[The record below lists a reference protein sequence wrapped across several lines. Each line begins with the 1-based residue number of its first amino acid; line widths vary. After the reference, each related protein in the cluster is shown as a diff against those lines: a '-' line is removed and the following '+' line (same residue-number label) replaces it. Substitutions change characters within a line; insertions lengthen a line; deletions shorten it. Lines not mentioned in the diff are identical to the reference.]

1 MYAKQSQSPPT
12 YTIYYETKGGNKLN
26 ITTSG
31 KWKYTQRT
39 AHLTLSTDTTS
50 KLHILDHDC
59 DTLGMDGTQVS
70 VFEETNK
77 VGLCCLLLFNK

>member
-12 YTIYYETKGGNKLN
+12 FTIYYETKGGNKLLH

-39 AHLTLSTDTTS
+39 THLTLSTDTTS
-50 KLHILDHDC
+50 KLHILRHDGN
-59 DTLGMDGTQVS
+59 TLGMDGTQVS

-77 VGLCCLLLFNK
+77 VGLCCLLLY